1 MELGGSVATRVF
13 LVRHG
18 ATVLSA
24 EDRYAGSTDVELS
37 DEGRAQA
44 RALAARLAGEPIA
57 AAYASPMSR
66 ARETAGLIVEGR
78 GLPVVTVAELR
89 ETDHGHWEG
98 RTREEIRAAAPDEYA
113 HWERDPF
120 TFAPSGGETGL
131 QVLARALPSFLAI
144 VQRHPDAA
152 VLVVSHKATI
162 RLVIGQLLGVELRG
176 YRDRLD
182 MSPCGLNILDTKTGA
197 EARLVLFNDVSHYAT
212 VPGPTGKRLS
222 PWWA

>member
-1 MELGGSVATRVF
+1 MATRVF

-24 EDRYAGSTDVELS
+24 EDRYAGAVDVALS

-44 RALAARLAGEPIA
+44 RALGTRLAGEPLA
-57 AAYASPMSR
+57 AVYASPMSR
-66 ARETAGLIVEGR
+66 ATDTAALIVAGR
-78 GLPVVTVAELR
+78 GLEVIEVPELR
-89 ETDHGHWEG
+89 ETDHGHWEEK
-98 RTREEIRAAAPDEYA
+98 TRNEIREAYPDEYA
-113 HWERDPF
+113 RWERDPF
-120 TFAPSGGETGL
+120 TFAPSNGETGL
-131 QVLARALPSFLAI
+131 QVLGRALPAFLAI
-144 VQRHPDAA
+144 VGRHPDGA
-152 VLVVSHKATI
+152 VLIVSHKATI
-162 RLVIGQLLGVELRG
+162 RLVVGELLGVELRG

-182 MSPCGLNILDTKTGA
+182 MSPCGLNILDVKSGA

>member
-1 MELGGSVATRVF
+1 MATRVF

-24 EDRYAGSTDVELS
+24 EDRYAGSADVALS

-44 RALAARLAGEPIA
+44 RALGARLASEPLA

-66 ARETAGLIVEGR
+66 TRETAELIVAGR
-78 GLPVVTVAELR
+78 GLSVAAVPEIR

-98 RTREEIRAAAPDEYA
+98 RTREDIRAAFPDEYA
-113 HWERDPF
+113 RWERDPF
-120 TFAPSGGETGL
+120 TFAPSRGETGL
-131 QVLARALPSFLAI
+131 QVLARALPAFLTI
-144 VQRHPDAA
+144 VHRHANGA

-162 RLVIGQLLGVELRG
+162 RLVIGELLGVELRG

-182 MSPCGLNILDTKTGA
+182 MSPCGLNILDVKSGA
-197 EARLVLFNDVSHYAT
+197 EARLVLYNDVSHYAT

>member
-1 MELGGSVATRVF
+1 MATRVF

-24 EDRYAGSTDVELS
+24 EDRFAGSFDVALS

-44 RALAARLAGEPIA
+44 RALCARLAGEPLA
-57 AAYASPMSR
+57 AVYASPMLR
-66 ARETAGLIVEGR
+66 AQDTARSIVEGR
-78 GLPVVTVAELR
+78 GLEIVAVPELR

-98 RTREEIRAAAPDEYA
+98 KTREQIRGGFSEEYA
-113 HWERDPF
+113 RWERDPF

-131 QVLARALPSFLAI
+131 QVLARALPAFLGI
-144 VQRHPDAA
+144 VGRHPESA

-162 RLVIGQLLGVELRG
+162 RLVVGELLGVELRG

-182 MSPCGLNILDTKTGA
+182 MSPCGLSILDVKPGG

-212 VPGPTGKRLS
+212 VPGPPGKRLS
-222 PWWA
+222 PWWAGD

>member
-1 MELGGSVATRVF
+1 MATRVF

-24 EDRYAGSTDVELS
+24 EDRYAGSVDVALS

-44 RALAARLAGEPIA
+44 RALGTRLAGEALA
-57 AAYASPMSR
+57 AVYASPMSR
-66 ARETAGLIVEGR
+66 AQDTARSIVDGR
-78 GLPVVTVAELR
+78 GLDVATVPELR

-98 RTREEIRAAAPDEYA
+98 RTREEIRTAFPDEYA
-113 HWERDPF
+113 RWERDPF
-120 TFAPSGGETGL
+120 TFAPSNGETGL
-131 QVLARALPSFLAI
+131 QVLARALPAFLAI
-144 VQRHPDAA
+144 VGRHPDRS

-162 RLVIGQLLGVELRG
+162 RLVIAELLGVELRG

-182 MSPCGLNILDTKTGA
+182 MSPCGLNILDVKSGA

>member
-1 MELGGSVATRVF
+1 MATRVF

-24 EDRYAGSTDVELS
+24 EDRYAGSVDAALS
-37 DEGRAQA
+37 DEGLAQA
-44 RALAARLAGEPIA
+44 KALGARLAGEPLA
-57 AAYASPMSR
+57 AAYSSPMSR
-66 ARETAGLIVEGR
+66 AQDTARAVVAGR
-78 GLPVVTVAELR
+78 GLTVAAVPELR

-98 RTREEIRAAAPDEYA
+98 KTRDEVGYGFPDEYA
-113 HWERDPF
+113 RWERDPF

-131 QVLARALPSFLAI
+131 QVLARALPAFLGI
-144 VQRHPDAA
+144 VSRHPDSA

-162 RLVIGQLLGVELRG
+162 RLVVGELLGVELRG

-182 MSPCGLNILDTKTGA
+182 MSPCGLNIIDVKSGA
-197 EARLVLFNDVSHYAT
+197 EARLVLYNDVSHYAT

>member
-1 MELGGSVATRVF
+1 MATRVF

-24 EDRYAGSTDVELS
+24 EDRYAGSVDVALS

-44 RALAARLAGEPIA
+44 KALGARLAGEPLA
-57 AAYASPMSR
+57 AVYASPMVR
-66 ARETAGLIVEGR
+66 AQDTARSIVAGR
-78 GLPVVTVAELR
+78 GLDVAAVSELR

-98 RTREEIRAAAPDEYA
+98 KTREEVRAGFPDEYGR
-113 HWERDPF
+113 WERDPF

-131 QVLARALPSFLAI
+131 QVLARALPAFLRI
-144 VQRHPDAA
+144 VGRHPDSA

-162 RLVIGQLLGVELRG
+162 RLVVGELLGVELRG

-182 MSPCGLNILDTKTGA
+182 MSPCGLNILDVKSGA

>member
-1 MELGGSVATRVF
+1 MATRVF

-24 EDRYAGSTDVELS
+24 EDRYAGSVDAALS

-44 RALAARLAGEPIA
+44 RALGARLAGEPLA
-57 AAYASPMSR
+57 AVYASPMAR
-66 ARETAGLIVEGR
+66 AQDTARSIVAGR
-78 GLPVVTVAELR
+78 GLEVVTVPEIR

-98 RTREEIRAAAPDEYA
+98 KTREEIRAGFPEEYA
-113 HWERDPF
+113 RWERDPF
-120 TFAPSGGETGL
+120 TFAPSNGETGL
-131 QVLARALPSFLAI
+131 TVLARALPAFLAI
-144 VQRHPDAA
+144 VSRHPDSS

-162 RLVIGQLLGVELRG
+162 RLVIGELLGVELRG

-182 MSPCGLNILDTKTGA
+182 MSPCGLNILDVKSGA

>member
-1 MELGGSVATRVF
+1 MATRVF

-24 EDRYAGSTDVELS
+24 EDRYAGAVDVALS

-44 RALAARLAGEPIA
+44 RALGTRLAGEALA
-57 AAYASPMSR
+57 AVYASPMSR
-66 ARETAGLIVEGR
+66 AQDTARSIVDGR
-78 GLPVVTVAELR
+78 GLDVATVPELR

-98 RTREEIRAAAPDEYA
+98 RTREEIRAAFPDEYA
-113 HWERDPF
+113 RWERDPF
-120 TFAPSGGETGL
+120 TFAPSNGETGL
-131 QVLARALPSFLAI
+131 QVLARALPAFLAI
-144 VQRHPDAA
+144 VGRHPNRSI
-152 VLVVSHKATI
+152 LVVSHKATI
-162 RLVIGQLLGVELRG
+162 RLVIAELLGVELRG

-182 MSPCGLNILDTKTGA
+182 MSPCGLNILDVKSGA

-212 VPGPTGKRLS
+212 VPGPTGRRLS

>member
-1 MELGGSVATRVF
+1 MATRVF

-24 EDRYAGSTDVELS
+24 EDRYAGSVDVALS

-44 RALAARLAGEPIA
+44 RALGARLAGEPLA
-57 AAYASPMSR
+57 AVYASPMSR
-66 ARETAGLIVEGR
+66 ARDTAGLIIADR
-78 GLPVVTVAELR
+78 GLDVVTVPELR

-98 RTREEIRAAAPDEYA
+98 KTREEIRAGFPDEYTR
-113 HWERDPF
+113 WERDPF
-120 TFAPSGGETGL
+120 TFAPSSGETGL
-131 QVLARALPSFLAI
+131 QVLARALPAFLGI
-144 VQRHPDAA
+144 VARHPKSAI
-152 VLVVSHKATI
+152 LVVSHKATI
-162 RLVIGQLLGVELRG
+162 RLVVGALLGVELRG

-182 MSPCGLNILDTKTGA
+182 MSPCGLNILDLKSGA
-197 EARLVLFNDVSHYAT
+197 ETRLVLFNDVSHYAT

>member
-1 MELGGSVATRVF
+1 MATRVF

-24 EDRYAGSTDVELS
+24 EDRYAGSVEVALS

-44 RALAARLAGEPIA
+44 QALAARLAGEPLA

-66 ARETAGLIVEGR
+66 TRDTAGLIVSGR
-78 GLPVVTVAELR
+78 GLPVETVAELR

-98 RTREEIRAAAPDEYA
+98 KTREEIRSAYPDEYA
-113 HWERDPF
+113 RWERDPF

-144 VQRHPDAA
+144 VHRHPDAA

-162 RLVIGQLLGVELRG
+162 RLVIGALLGVELLG

-182 MSPCGLNILDTKTGA
+182 MSPCGLNILDVKSGA

>member
-1 MELGGSVATRVF
+1 MVRIF

-24 EDRYAGSTDVELS
+24 EDRYAGATDVTLS

-44 RALAARLAGEPIA
+44 RALARRLSAEPIA

-66 ARETAGLIVEGR
+66 TRETAALIVEGR
-78 GLPVVTVAELR
+78 GIEVASVDALR

-98 RTREEIRAAAPDEYA
+98 RSRDEVRTAFPEEYA
-113 HWERDPF
+113 RWERDPF

-131 QVLARALPSFLAI
+131 QVLARALPAFLSIAAG
-144 VQRHPDAA
+144 HDASS
-152 VLVVSHKATI
+152 VLLVSHKATI
-162 RLVIGQLLGVELRG
+162 RLVVGHLLGVELRG

-182 MSPCGLNILDTKTGA
+182 QSPCGLNILDVKPGG
-197 EARLVLFNDVSHYAT
+197 ESRLVLFNDVSHYAT
-212 VPGPTGKRLS
+212 VPGPTGRRLS

>member
-1 MELGGSVATRVF
+1 MATRVF

-24 EDRYAGSTDVELS
+24 EDRYAGSVDVALS

-44 RALAARLAGEPIA
+44 RALGARLQGEA
-57 AAYASPMSR
+57 LSAAYASPMSR
-66 ARETAGLIVEGR
+66 AVDTAGLIVAGR
-78 GLPVVTVAELR
+78 GLTVAEIPELR

-98 RTREEIRAAAPDEYA
+98 KTREEIKTGYPEEYA
-113 HWERDPF
+113 RWERDPF
-120 TFAPSGGETGL
+120 TFAPSNGETGL
-131 QVLARALPSFLAI
+131 HVLGRALPAFLAI
-144 VQRHPDAA
+144 VNRHPDSS

-162 RLVIGQLLGVELRG
+162 RLVVGALMGVELRG

-182 MSPCGLNILDTKTGA
+182 MSPCGLNILDVKPEA

>member
-1 MELGGSVATRVF
+1 MPTRVF

-24 EDRYAGSTDVELS
+24 EDRYAGSIDVALS
-37 DEGRAQA
+37 DEGASQA
-44 RALAARLAGEPIA
+44 RALNGRLTGEPLA
-57 AAYASPMSR
+57 AAYCSPASR
-66 ARETAGLIVEGR
+66 AQDTAREIVSGR
-78 GLPVVTVAELR
+78 GLSAMVVPEIR

-98 RTREEIRAAAPDEYA
+98 KTRDQIRGTFPDEYA
-113 HWERDPF
+113 RWERDPF
-120 TFAPSGGETGL
+120 TFAPTGGETGL
-131 QVLARALPSFLAI
+131 QVLARALPAFLAL
-144 VQRHPDAA
+144 VARHPDAS

-162 RLVIGQLLGVELRG
+162 RLVVGALLGVEMRG

-182 MSPCGLNILDTKTGA
+182 MSPCGLSILDVKAGA

-212 VPGPTGKRLS
+212 IPGPTGRRLS

>member
-1 MELGGSVATRVF
+1 MATRVF

-24 EDRYAGSTDVELS
+24 EDRYAGSVDVALS
-37 DEGRAQA
+37 EDGRAQA
-44 RALAARLAGEPIA
+44 RALGKRLAGEPLA

-66 ARETAGLIVEGR
+66 AMDTAALIAAGR
-78 GLPVVTVAELR
+78 NLGIVTVPELR

-98 RTREEIRAAAPDEYA
+98 KTRDEIRESHPEEYA
-113 HWERDPF
+113 RWEHDPV
-120 TFAPSGGETGL
+120 TFAPSHGETGL
-131 QVLARALPSFLAI
+131 QVLARALPAFLDI
-144 VQRHPDAA
+144 VVRHPDGS

-162 RLVIGQLLGVELRG
+162 RLVVSQLLGVELRG

-182 MSPCGLNILDTKTGA
+182 MSPCGLNILDVKSGA

-212 VPGPTGKRLS
+212 VPGPIGRRLS

>member
-1 MELGGSVATRVF
+1 MATRVF

-24 EDRYAGSTDVELS
+24 EDRYAGSTEVDLS

-44 RALAARLAGEPIA
+44 RALGARLAGEPLA
-57 AAYASPMSR
+57 AVYASPMSR
-66 ARETAGLIVEGR
+66 AQDTAMLIVEGR
-78 GLPVVTVAELR
+78 GLGVAAVSDIR

-98 RTREEIRAAAPDEYA
+98 KTREEIRTGYPDEYA
-113 HWERDPF
+113 RWERDPF
-120 TFAPSGGETGL
+120 TFAPTHGETGL
-131 QVLARALPSFLAI
+131 QVLARALPAFLAI
-144 VQRHPDAA
+144 VARHPDAS

-162 RLVIGQLLGVELRG
+162 RLVIGELLGVELRG

-182 MSPCGLNILDTKTGA
+182 MSPCGLNILDVKSGA

>member
-1 MELGGSVATRVF
+1 MATRVF

-24 EDRYAGSTDVELS
+24 EDRYAGSVDVALS

-44 RALAARLAGEPIA
+44 RALGTRLAGEALA
-57 AAYASPMSR
+57 AVYASPMSR
-66 ARETAGLIVEGR
+66 AQDTAGLIATGR
-78 GLPVVTVAELR
+78 GLDVETVPELR

-98 RTREEIRAAAPDEYA
+98 KTREEIRAAFPDEYSR
-113 HWERDPF
+113 WERDPF
-120 TFAPSGGETGL
+120 TFAPSNGETGL
-131 QVLARALPSFLAI
+131 QVLARALPAFLAI
-144 VQRHPDAA
+144 VGRHPDSS

-162 RLVIGQLLGVELRG
+162 RLVVGELLGVELRG

-182 MSPCGLNILDTKTGA
+182 MSPCGLNILDVKSGA

>member
-1 MELGGSVATRVF
+1 MATRVF

-24 EDRYAGSTDVELS
+24 EDRYAGSADVALS
-37 DEGRAQA
+37 EEGRAQA
-44 RALAARLAGEPIA
+44 RALGERLASEPLA

-66 ARETAGLIVEGR
+66 TRDTAELIVAGR
-78 GLPVVTVAELR
+78 GLSVATVPELR

-98 RTREEIRAAAPDEYA
+98 RTREEIRAAFPDEYA
-113 HWERDPF
+113 RWERDPF

-144 VQRHPDAA
+144 VHRHPNGA

-162 RLVIGQLLGVELRG
+162 RLVIGELLGVELRG

-182 MSPCGLNILDTKTGA
+182 MSPCGLNILDVKSGA
-197 EARLVLFNDVSHYAT
+197 EARLVLYNDVSHYAT

>member
-1 MELGGSVATRVF
+1 MATRVF

-24 EDRYAGSTDVELS
+24 EDRYAGAVDAALS
-37 DEGRAQA
+37 EEGRAQS
-44 RALAARLAGEPIA
+44 RALGARLAGEPLA
-57 AAYASPMSR
+57 AVHASPMSR
-66 ARETAGLIVEGR
+66 AQETARLIAEGR
-78 GLPVVTVAELR
+78 GIEVIAVPELR

-98 RTREEIRAAAPDEYA
+98 KTREEIKAGFPEEYA
-113 HWERDPF
+113 RWERDPF

-131 QVLARALPSFLAI
+131 QVLARALPALLAI
-144 VQRHPDAA
+144 VERHLDRS

-162 RLVIGQLLGVELRG
+162 RLVVGQMLGVELRG

-182 MSPCGLNILDTKTGA
+182 QSPCGLNILDVHEGG

-212 VPGPTGKRLS
+212 VPGPMGKRLS

>member
-1 MELGGSVATRVF
+1 VF

-44 RALAARLAGEPIA
+44 RALSARLAGEPLA

-66 ARETAGLIVEGR
+66 ARDTAGLIVAGR

-98 RTREEIRAAAPDEYA
+98 KTREEIRTACPDEYA
-113 HWERDPF
+113 RWERDPF

-144 VQRHPDAA
+144 VHRHPDGA

-162 RLVIGQLLGVELRG
+162 RLVIGQLLGVELGG

-182 MSPCGLNILDTKTGA
+182 MSPCGLNILDMKSGA

>member
-1 MELGGSVATRVF
+1 MATRVF

-18 ATVLSA
+18 VTVLSA
-24 EDRYAGSTDVELS
+24 EDRYAGSVDVALS

-44 RALAARLAGEPIA
+44 RALGARLAGEPLA
-57 AAYASPMSR
+57 AVYASPMSR
-66 ARETAGLIVEGR
+66 AQDTARSIVDGR
-78 GLPVVTVAELR
+78 GVDLVTVPELR

-98 RTREEIRAAAPDEYA
+98 KTREEIRAGFPEEYA
-113 HWERDPF
+113 RWERDPF
-120 TFAPSGGETGL
+120 TFAPSSGETGL
-131 QVLARALPSFLAI
+131 QVLARALPAFLAI
-144 VQRHPDAA
+144 VARHADNS

-162 RLVIGQLLGVELRG
+162 RLVVGELLGVELRG

-182 MSPCGLNILDTKTGA
+182 MSPCGLNILDVKSGA

>member
-1 MELGGSVATRVF
+1 MATRVF

-24 EDRYAGSTDVELS
+24 EDRYAGSVDAALS

-44 RALAARLAGEPIA
+44 RALGTRLAGEPLA
-57 AAYASPMSR
+57 AVYASPMSR
-66 ARETAGLIVEGR
+66 ARDTARLIADGR
-78 GLPVVTVAELR
+78 GLEVTTVPEIR

-98 RTREEIRAAAPDEYA
+98 KTREEIRAAFPAEYA
-113 HWERDPF
+113 RWERDPF

-131 QVLARALPSFLAI
+131 QVLARALPAFLGI
-144 VQRHPDAA
+144 VGRHPDSS

-162 RLVIGQLLGVELRG
+162 RLVIGELLGVELRG

-182 MSPCGLNILDTKTGA
+182 MSPCGLNILDVKSGA

>member
-1 MELGGSVATRVF
+1 MATRVF

-24 EDRYAGSTDVELS
+24 EDRYAGSVDAALS
-37 DEGRAQA
+37 AEGLAQA
-44 RALAARLAGEPIA
+44 KALGARLAGEA
-57 AAYASPMSR
+57 LSAVYASPMSR
-66 ARETAGLIVEGR
+66 AQDTARAVVAGR
-78 GLPVVTVAELR
+78 GLDVISVPDLR

-98 RTREEIRAAAPDEYA
+98 KTRDEVCSGFPDEYA
-113 HWERDPF
+113 RWERDPF

-131 QVLARALPSFLAI
+131 QVLARALPAFLGI
-144 VQRHPDAA
+144 VGRHPDSA

-162 RLVIGQLLGVELRG
+162 RLVVGELLGVELRG

-182 MSPCGLNILDTKTGA
+182 MSPCGLNILDVKFGA

-222 PWWA
+222 PWWK

>member
-1 MELGGSVATRVF
+1 MATRVF

-24 EDRYAGSTDVELS
+24 EDRYAGAVDVALS

-44 RALAARLAGEPIA
+44 RALGTRLAGEPLA

-66 ARETAGLIVEGR
+66 AMDTAALILTGR
-78 GLPVVTVAELR
+78 GVAVTKIPELR

-98 RTREEIRAAAPDEYA
+98 KTREEIGTAYPDEYA
-113 HWERDPF
+113 RWERDPF
-120 TFAPSGGETGL
+120 TFAPSSGETGL
-131 QVLARALPSFLAI
+131 QVLGRALPAFLLI
-144 VQRHPDAA
+144 VDRHPDSS
-152 VLVVSHKATI
+152 VLIVSHKATI
-162 RLVIGQLLGVELRG
+162 RLVVGALLGVELRG

-182 MSPCGLNILDTKTGA
+182 MSPCGLNILDVKSGA

-212 VPGPTGKRLS
+212 VPGPSGKRLS

>member
-1 MELGGSVATRVF
+1 MATRVF

-24 EDRYAGSTDVELS
+24 EDRYAGSVDVALS
-37 DEGRAQA
+37 NEGKTQA
-44 RALAARLAGEPIA
+44 AALGTRLASEPLAAV
-57 AAYASPMSR
+57 YASPMSR
-66 ARETAGLIVEGR
+66 TQDTARAIVDGR
-78 GLPVVTVAELR
+78 GLEVVTLPELR

-98 RTREEIRAAAPDEYA
+98 KTRDEIRTRYPDEYRR
-113 HWERDPF
+113 WERDPF
-120 TFAPSGGETGL
+120 TFAPSNGETGL
-131 QVLARALPSFLAI
+131 SVLARALPAFLTI
-144 VQRHPDAA
+144 VDRHPESS

-162 RLVIGQLLGVELRG
+162 RLVIGALLGVELRG
-176 YRDRLD
+176 YRDRMD
-182 MSPCGLNILDTKTGA
+182 MSPCGLNILDMKPGA

>member
-1 MELGGSVATRVF
+1 MATRVF

-24 EDRYAGSTDVELS
+24 EDRYAGAVDVALS
-37 DEGRAQA
+37 EEGRAQS
-44 RALAARLAGEPIA
+44 RALGTRLAGEPLA
-57 AAYASPMSR
+57 AVYASPMSR
-66 ARETAGLIVEGR
+66 TQETAHLIGEGR
-78 GLPVVTVAELR
+78 SLDVITVPELR

-98 RTREEIRAAAPDEYA
+98 RTREEIKSRFPEEYA
-113 HWERDPF
+113 RWERDPF

-131 QVLARALPSFLAI
+131 QVLARALPALLTI
-144 VQRHPDAA
+144 VERHVDRS

-162 RLVIGQLLGVELRG
+162 RLVVGQLLGVELRG

-182 MSPCGLNILDTKTGA
+182 QSPCGLNILDVKPGG

>member
-1 MELGGSVATRVF
+1 MATRVF

-24 EDRYAGSTDVELS
+24 EDRYAGSADVALS

-44 RALAARLAGEPIA
+44 RALAARLAGEPLA
-57 AAYASPMSR
+57 AVYASPMSR
-66 ARETAGLIVEGR
+66 TRDTAELIVAGR
-78 GLPVVTVAELR
+78 GLDVLTVAELR

-98 RTREEIRAAAPDEYA
+98 RTREEIRAAFPDEYA
-113 HWERDPF
+113 RWERDPF
-120 TFAPSGGETGL
+120 TFAPSRGETGL
-131 QVLARALPSFLAI
+131 QVLARALPAFLAI
-144 VQRHPDAA
+144 VHRHPNGA
-152 VLVVSHKATI
+152 VLLVSHKATI

-182 MSPCGLNILDTKTGA
+182 MSPCGLNILDVKSGA